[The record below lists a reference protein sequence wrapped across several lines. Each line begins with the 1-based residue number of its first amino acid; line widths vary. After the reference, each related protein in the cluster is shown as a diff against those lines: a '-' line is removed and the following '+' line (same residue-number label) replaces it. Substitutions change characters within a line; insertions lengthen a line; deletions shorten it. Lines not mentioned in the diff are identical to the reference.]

1 MVNIQLSICFFLV
14 FIANRIA
21 TIGLIVTQARLL
33 AFLGNSLDRCANQRT
48 DQEWLGHLLKQPSTR
63 HIHMNGDKTIVTDGK
78 LQTFQQ
84 ANSSTTI
91 LLGVDGSGAG
101 WFASSTATEENL
113 VDLRSLAV
121 AGFLPQDELAILA
134 QARSL
139 LHWHEHHGF
148 CANCGQQTEMQDA
161 GYRRH
166 CGACT
171 TDHFPR
177 TDPVIIIAV
186 RHGTRM
192 LLGRQSAWPEG
203 MYSTLAGFMEPGE
216 TIEEAARREVFEEAG
231 IRVGQITFHSNQ
243 PWPFPSSLMIGLIGE
258 GLTDDIA
265 IDPKELET
273 ARWFEEDEVRSMLD
287 GTHAQGLKT
296 PLPLAI
302 AHHLIRACL
311 QSS

>member
-1 MVNIQLSICFFLV
+1 VPHSSV
-14 FIANRIA
+14 
-21 TIGLIVTQARLL
+21 L
-33 AFLGNSLDRCANQRT
+33 AFLGNPLDRCANQRS
-48 DQEWLGHLLKQPSTR
+48 DADWLSRLIKQSSTR
-63 HIHMNGDKTIVTDGK
+63 HIHMSGDRTFIRDGHV
-78 LQTFQQ
+78 QTFEAASQPECV
-84 ANSSTTI
+84 
-91 LLGVDGSGAG
+91 LLGVDADGIG
-101 WFASSTATEENL
+101 WFASPAQASETL

-121 AGFLPQDELAILA
+121 AGVLPQGELAILA

-139 LHWHEHHGF
+139 LNWHERHGF
-148 CANCGQQTEMQDA
+148 CANCGMKTELRDA

-166 CGACT
+166 CAACA

-186 RHGTRM
+186 RHRTRM
-192 LLGRQSAWPEG
+192 LLGRQSAWPDG

-231 IRVGQITFHSNQ
+231 IRVGDIKFHSNQ

-258 GLTDDIA
+258 ALTDNIV

-273 ARWFEEDEVRSMLD
+273 ARWFEFDEIHSMLD
-287 GTHAQGLKT
+287 RNHPQGLNA

-311 QSS
+311 LANPVDVE

>member
-1 MVNIQLSICFFLV
+1 VPHSN
-14 FIANRIA
+14 
-21 TIGLIVTQARLL
+21 LL
-33 AFLGNSLDRCANQRT
+33 AFLGNSLDRCANHRS
-48 DQEWLGHLLKQPSTR
+48 DQEWLNRLLEQPSTR
-63 HIHMNGDKTIVTDGK
+63 YIHMNGDKTAVSDGK

-84 ANSSTTI
+84 ANSTEVV
-91 LLGVDGSGAG
+91 LLGVDESGHG
-101 WFASSTATEENL
+101 WFASSTAAGEDLT
-113 VDLRSLAV
+113 DLRSLAV
-121 AGFLPQDELAILA
+121 AGILPPGELAILA

-139 LHWHEHHGF
+139 LHWHERHGF
-148 CANCGQQTEMQDA
+148 CANCGAKTELRDG
-161 GYRRH
+161 GYCRH
-166 CGACT
+166 CAACA

-177 TDPVIIIAV
+177 TDPVIIIAL
-186 RHGTRM
+186 RHGSRM

-231 IRVGQITFHSNQ
+231 IRVGEITFHSNQ
-243 PWPFPSSLMIGLIGE
+243 PWPFPSSLMIGLIGDA
-258 GLTDDIA
+258 LTDDIV

-273 ARWFEEDEVRSMLD
+273 ARWFERDEVQSMIQ

>member
-1 MVNIQLSICFFLV
+1 
-14 FIANRIA
+14 
-21 TIGLIVTQARLL
+21 
-33 AFLGNSLDRCANQRT
+33 
-48 DQEWLGHLLKQPSTR
+48 
-63 HIHMNGDKTIVTDGK
+63 MNGDKTVIVDEK
-78 LQTFQQ
+78 LQIFGQ
-84 ANSSTTI
+84 ANSNEMV
-91 LLGVDGSGAG
+91 LLGVDENGRG
-101 WFASSTATEENL
+101 WFASSTTSEENL
-113 VDLRSLAV
+113 LDLRSLAV
-121 AGFLPQDELAILA
+121 AGVLPQEELAILA

-139 LHWHEHHGF
+139 LHWHTRHGF
-148 CANCGQQTEMQDA
+148 CANCGTQTEMKDA

-186 RHGTRM
+186 RHGSRM

-231 IRVGQITFHSNQ
+231 VRVGEIKFHSNQ
-243 PWPFPSSLMIGLIGE
+243 PWPFPSSLMIGLIGQA
-258 GLTDDIA
+258 LTDDLV

-273 ARWFEEDEVRSMLD
+273 ARWFEEAEVRSMLE
-287 GTHAQGLKT
+287 GTHAQGLKA

-311 QSS
+311 

>member
-1 MVNIQLSICFFLV
+1 VPHSP
-14 FIANRIA
+14 A
-21 TIGLIVTQARLL
+21 L
-33 AFLGNSLDRCANQRT
+33 AFLGNSLDRCANHRT
-48 DQEWLGHLLKQPSTR
+48 DQEWLGRLLKQPSTR
-63 HIHMNGDKTIVTDGK
+63 HIHMNGDRTVIVDEK

-84 ANSSTTI
+84 ANSAEMV
-91 LLGVDGSGAG
+91 LLGVDGNGHG
-101 WFASSTATEENL
+101 WFASSTASEENL
-113 VDLRSLAV
+113 LDLRSLAV
-121 AGFLPQDELAILA
+121 AGVLPPGELAILA

-139 LHWHEHHGF
+139 LHWHARHGF
-148 CANCGQQTEMQDA
+148 CANCGAQTEMRDA

-166 CGACT
+166 CGACAT
-171 TDHFPR
+171 EHFPR

-186 RHGTRM
+186 RRGSRM

-231 IRVGQITFHSNQ
+231 VRVGEIKFHSNQ

-258 GLTDDIA
+258 ALTDDIV

-273 ARWFEEDEVRSMLD
+273 ARWFEEAEVRSMLE
-287 GTHAQGLKT
+287 GKHVQGLKT
-296 PLPLAI
+296 PLPMAI

-311 QSS
+311 RANPGEVD

>member
-1 MVNIQLSICFFLV
+1 MPTAS
-14 FIANRIA
+14 A
-21 TIGLIVTQARLL
+21 GLQVPA
-33 AFLGNSLDRCANQRT
+33 
-48 DQEWLGHLLKQPSTR
+48 
-63 HIHMNGDKTIVTDGK
+63 
-78 LQTFQQ
+78 Q
-84 ANSSTTI
+84 ANET
-91 LLGVDGSGAG
+91 
-101 WFASSTATEENL
+101 L

-121 AGFLPQDELAILA
+121 AGALPQGELAILA

-139 LHWHEHHGF
+139 LHWHERHGY
-148 CANCGQQTEMQDA
+148 CANCGVKTEMRDA

-166 CGACT
+166 CAACA

-186 RHGTRM
+186 RRKTRM

-231 IRVGQITFHSNQ
+231 IRVGDIKFHSNQ

-258 GLTDDIA
+258 ALTDDIV

-273 ARWFEEDEVRSMLD
+273 ARWFEHDEIQSMLD
-287 GTHAQGLKT
+287 RNHPQGLNA

-311 QSS
+311 KHIKLAQFLSARIHLAGKRASRPERAPFSGQILPGRSLPCRRRERACRR

>member
-1 MVNIQLSICFFLV
+1 MPHSPV
-14 FIANRIA
+14 
-21 TIGLIVTQARLL
+21 L
-33 AFLGNSLDRCANQRT
+33 AFLGNSLDRCANHRT
-48 DQEWLGHLLKQPSTR
+48 DQEWLARLLRQPSTR
-63 HIHMNGDKTIVTDGK
+63 HIHMNGDKTVIVDEK
-78 LQTFQQ
+78 LHIFQQ
-84 ANSSTTI
+84 ANSAEPV
-91 LLGVDGSGAG
+91 LLGVDENGHG
-101 WFASSTATEENL
+101 WFASSTASEENL
-113 VDLRSLAV
+113 LDLRSLAV
-121 AGFLPQDELAILA
+121 AGALPQGELAILA

-139 LHWHEHHGF
+139 LHWQTHHRF
-148 CANCGQQTEMQDA
+148 CANCGAQTEMRDA

-166 CGACT
+166 CEACA

-186 RHGTRM
+186 THGSRI
-192 LLGRQSAWPEG
+192 LLGRQSTWPEG
-203 MYSTLAGFMEPGE
+203 MHSTLAGFMEPGE

-231 IRVGQITFHSNQ
+231 IRVGEITFHSNQ

-258 GLTDDIA
+258 ALTDDIL

-273 ARWFEEDEVRSMLD
+273 ACWFEEAEVRSMLD
-287 GTHAQGLKT
+287 GTHAQGLKA

>member
-1 MVNIQLSICFFLV
+1 MPLSS
-14 FIANRIA
+14 A
-21 TIGLIVTQARLL
+21 L
-33 AFLGNSLDRCANQRT
+33 AFLGNSLDRCANQRS
-48 DQEWLGHLLKQPSTR
+48 DEGWLSRLLMQPSTR
-63 HIHMNGDKTIVTDGK
+63 HIHMSGDKTFIRDGK
-78 LQTFQQ
+78 LQTFE
-84 ANSSTTI
+84 AATARECV
-91 LLGVDGSGAG
+91 LLGVDADGAG
-101 WFASSTATEENL
+101 WFASAAEAEEGL
-113 VDLRSLAV
+113 MDLRSLAV
-121 AGFLPQDELAILA
+121 AGTLAQGELAILA

-139 LHWHEHHGF
+139 LHWHAHHGF
-148 CANCGQQTEMQDA
+148 CANCGVKTEMRDA

-166 CGACT
+166 CAACG

-186 RHGTRM
+186 RYKARM
-192 LLGRQSAWPEG
+192 LLGRQSTWPEG

-231 IRVGQITFHSNQ
+231 IRVGDIRFHMNQ

-258 GLTDDIA
+258 ALTEDIV

-273 ARWFEEDEVRSMLD
+273 ARWFEEKEVRSMLD
-287 GTHAQGLKT
+287 GTHAHGLKA